1 MWKAICA
8 PWAKPCGAPN
18 QQKRDEMMWQ
28 AGRMAHAV
36 LGLGAPDERDPLEVN
51 RKAALKAL
59 AYQFLNL
66 AGRKQIAVVVRL
78 KELQP
83 ADFRAI
89 YGILAQCFDM
99 QLDQVFG
106 SLDEPE
112 RTEALRRLAQE
123 ITNRYQE
130 SSDPLSIKQL

>member
-1 MWKAICA
+1 MILRSFSSASH
-8 PWAKPCGAPN
+8 
-18 QQKRDEMMWQ
+18 D
-28 AGRMAHAV
+28 
-36 LGLGAPDERDPLEVN
+36 APDERDPLGVN

-89 YGILAQCFDM
+89 YGILAQCFDT

-106 SLDEPE
+106 SLDESE
-112 RTEALRRLAQE
+112 RAEALRLLAQQ
-123 ITNRYQE
+123 IANRYQE
-130 SSDPLSIKQL
+130 SSGPLSIKQL